1 MKGLIG
7 KKVGMTQIIDESGRV
22 VPVTVIQAGPCY
34 VTQIKTFERDGY
46 EAVQLG
52 FDEVKRKVL
61 TRPQAGHL
69 GQLKTSEKH
78 PVRRQFDSQV
88 SPLRHLREFRLKGDE
103 SFELGQKIT
112 VDVFKVGDHVD
123 VVGKSKGRG
132 FAGVMRRHGFGGGP
146 ITHGQSDRQRAPGS
160 IGSTSTPGRVLKG
173 MRMAGH
179 MGTDRVTSQNLEVV
193 RIDRENNLI
202 AVKGSVPGHKDGL
215 VVVKEARKQ

>member
-7 KKVGMTQIIDESGRV
+7 KKVGMTQVIDESGSV

-34 VTQIKTFERDGY
+34 VTQIKTSERDGY

-78 PVRRQFDSQV
+78 PVRRQFDSKV
-88 SPLRHLREFRLKGDE
+88 PPLRHLREFRLKGDE